1 MGSLFRWI
9 YCMNLPLLMV
19 MIAAIS
25 VLFSLWHRR
34 YQKKPWCKPVLGI
47 LFLVSIAAILAVT
60 LMSRMEKAEAFVPS
74 MIPFASYMEVLNGGN
89 PEILRSN
96 YMNVLLFYPSGFLA
110 VLMLPRK
117 WHPVPTILL
126 VCFVFACL
134 SAGIEYCQYAHAL
147 GQAEVDDVIHN
158 ALGALI
164 GGMAGWYLIR
174 RGL

>member
-19 MIAAIS
+19 LTAAIS

-74 MIPFASYMEVLNGGN
+74 MIPFASYMEVLNV
-89 PEILRSN
+89 ST
-96 YMNVLLFYPSGFLA
+96 
-110 VLMLPRK
+110 K
-117 WHPVPTILL
+117 
-126 VCFVFACL
+126 
-134 SAGIEYCQYAHAL
+134 
-147 GQAEVDDVIHN
+147 
-158 ALGALI
+158 
-164 GGMAGWYLIR
+164 
-174 RGL
+174 